1 MTERLSSIVVAIP
14 VKDEAE
20 RIANCLRALS
30 MQSGISQHQIV
41 LLLNNCMDDSAAVV
55 RDLVPNLPISVHQL
69 EVTLPPEHANAGYAR
84 RLAMQAAENFVAP
97 RGVLLTTDADAC
109 VYPDWIANN
118 LLALREGADAV
129 AGCIEID
136 PAEAALI
143 PSKLHEDDARECA
156 YAALLDEIHAR
167 LDWDPAD
174 PWPRHSE
181 QSGASIA
188 VSVDAYRRAGGI
200 PGVALGEDRAFFEA
214 LRRIDARIRHTPKVR
229 VVVSGRILGRAAG
242 GMADTIRRRIVK
254 PDDMLDDRLEP
265 ALNAAWR
272 ARLRRFVRKAWS
284 TRDAIAPL
292 MPSLSQTLLMPSVE
306 IWKLFSLPHFGAAWS
321 AIETRSTTLVKRRVP
336 VVDLEH
342 ETKQALSILDA
353 YFQRRRGV
361 SSYAPAG
368 PVGIPVLDVAGA
380 DSTRPRKLPYNARPL
395 RRPGMGSRFGR
406 SNEPAGSVPLATSW
420 TESAQPHDGY
430 RAD

>member
-1 MTERLSSIVVAIP
+1 MTEHLSSIVVAIP
-14 VKDEAE
+14 VKNEAE
-20 RIANCLRALS
+20 RIAKCLRALS
-30 MQSGISQHQIV
+30 RQSGISRHQTV
-41 LLLNNCMDDSAAVV
+41 LLLNNCVDDSAAIV
-55 RDLVPNLPISVHQL
+55 RDLAPNLPMPIHRF

-84 RLAMQAAENFVAP
+84 RTAMQAAEDFVAP
-97 RGVLLTTDADAC
+97 QGVLLTTDADAC

-118 LLALREGADAV
+118 LVALREGADAV

-143 PSKLHEDDARECA
+143 PPKLHEDDSRECA

-214 LRRIDARIRHTPKVR
+214 LRRIDARIRHASKVR

-265 ALNAAWR
+265 ALDAAWR

-284 TRDAIAPL
+284 ARDAFAPL
-292 MPSLSQTLLMPSVE
+292 MPILSEALLMPSVE

-321 AIETRSTTLVKRRVP
+321 EIETRSANLVKRRVP

-342 ETKQALSILDA
+342 ETEQALSILDA
-353 YFQRRRGV
+353 YFQRRHGV
-361 SSYAPAG
+361 SFFAPAG
-368 PVGIPVLDVAGA
+368 RGGIPVLDAALA
-380 DSTRPRKLPYNARPL
+380 DSPRPRKLPYSARPL

-420 TESAQPHDGY
+420 PGSAQPHDEY
-430 RAD
+430 RTD

>member
-1 MTERLSSIVVAIP
+1 MTVHLSSLVVAIP

-20 RIANCLRALS
+20 RIASCLRALS
-30 MQSGISQHQIV
+30 RQSGISQHQIV
-41 LLLNNCMDDSAAVV
+41 LLLNNCTDDSAAVV
-55 RDLVPNLPISVHQL
+55 KDLAPNLPIPVHQF
-69 EVTLPPEHANAGYAR
+69 EVTLPPEHAYAGYAR
-84 RLAMQAAENFVAP
+84 RLAMQAAEDFVAP
-97 RGVLLTTDADAC
+97 QGVLLTTDADAC
-109 VYPDWIANN
+109 VYPNWIATN
-118 LLALREGADAV
+118 LFALREGADAV
-129 AGCIEID
+129 AGCIEIN

-143 PSKLHEDDARECA
+143 PPKLHQDDARECA
-156 YAALLDEIHAR
+156 YAALLDEIDAR

-188 VSVDAYRRAGGI
+188 VTVDAYRRAGGI
-200 PGVALGEDRAFFEA
+200 PWVPLGEDRAFFEA
-214 LRRIDARIRHTPKVR
+214 LRRIDARIRHTPEVR

-284 TRDAIAPL
+284 TRDAFGPL
-292 MPSLSQTLLMPSVE
+292 MPILSQALLMPSVE
-306 IWKLFSLPHFGAAWS
+306 IWKLLSLPHFGAAWS
-321 AIETRSTTLVKRRVP
+321 EIETRSATLVKRRVP

-342 ETKQALSILDA
+342 ETEHALSILDT

-361 SSYAPAG
+361 SSFAPAG
-368 PVGIPVLDVAGA
+368 PVGIPVLDAARA
-380 DSTRPRKLPYNARPL
+380 DSTRPCKLPYNPRPL
-395 RRPGMGSRFGR
+395 RRPGMGNRFGR
-406 SNEPAGSVPLATSW
+406 SNEPAGSVPLATNW
-420 TESAQPHDGY
+420 PGSAQPHDGY